1 MNSCALCLLLIVT
14 LAGCAPAV
22 VAGRPQTGSWG
33 DQGDRTYRNPVLNA
47 DYPDSDVV
55 EHGGTYYMISSN
67 QHMSP
72 GMVILE
78 SKDLVNWTY
87 TGYVFDSLSWEP
99 MYGPGEM
106 NGYRF
111 GVWAGDLA
119 YHDGRWYC
127 YMIDTRSGLYMT
139 SAPDICGPWE
149 KPICMLKRQ
158 GWTDPAAFWDDEA
171 HQAYLVC
178 NWGRVP
184 GAGGKRSNLHQMRL
198 FKMSW
203 DGRKLLDKGTEI
215 YRGPRTEAA
224 KILKIDGLYY
234 IAAIDWI
241 TRPGEKPDRKQ
252 IILRSK
258 SIYGPYQR
266 RVVMERGKA
275 FDRSA
280 CQGSLLQVPDGSWWF
295 IHQLVQN
302 CPNPF
307 QGRPQCLEPVTWK
320 DGWPI
325 IGHDEDGDGI
335 GEPVMSYR
343 KPIAGH
349 PITAPATDD
358 EFNSPRLGLQWE
370 WNHNPRDDRWSLTER
385 PGWLRLGTSVP
396 VGKGGFWGACNT
408 LSQRIMGTGKGRV
421 DTLIDLSG
429 MKPHGQAGFVRF
441 AKTYRLLGV
450 RCEADG
456 VKRLFFSDGGKV
468 TDGPA
473 LDADT
478 LYVRTENDGDQA
490 HFACSSDGRTYTRF
504 GPAFTLGFGQWMG
517 DRLGFFC
524 WNDREAAGHID
535 INYFHYAYDGPK
547 AKP

>member
-1 MNSCALCLLLIVT
+1 MNASALGLLLIVA
-14 LAGCAPAV
+14 LAGCALAV
-22 VAGRPQTGSWG
+22 VADRPHTGSWG
-33 DQGDRTYRNPVLNA
+33 DQGDGTYRNPVLNG

-87 TGYVFDSLSWEP
+87 TGYVFNTLSWET

-139 SAPDICGPWE
+139 SAPDIRGPWE
-149 KPICMLKRQ
+149 KPVCMLKRT
-158 GWTDPAAFWDDEA
+158 GWTDPAGFWDDDA
-171 HQAYLVC
+171 RQAYLVC

-184 GAGGKRSNLHQMRL
+184 AAGGKRGSLHQMRL

-203 DGRKLLDKGTEI
+203 DGRKLLDEGTEI

-234 IAAIDWI
+234 VAAIDWI
-241 TRPGEKPDRKQ
+241 TRPGEEPDRKQ
-252 IILRSK
+252 IILRSRN
-258 SIYGPYQR
+258 IYGPYER

-280 CQGSLLQVPDGSWWF
+280 CQGSLLRVPDGSWWF

-335 GEPVMSYR
+335 GEPVASWR

-349 PITAPATDD
+349 PIAAPATDD
-358 EFNSPRLGLQWE
+358 EFNAPRLGLQWE

-385 PGWLRLGTSVP
+385 PGWLRLKASVP
-396 VGKGGFWGACNT
+396 VAKGGFWGACNT
-408 LSQRIMGTGKGRV
+408 ISQRILGTGKGRV
-421 DTLIDLSG
+421 DTLIDLAG

-456 VKRLFFSDGGKV
+456 VKRLFFSDGGKG

-473 LDADT
+473 LGADT

-490 HFACSSDGRTYTRF
+490 HFAYSTDGRTYTRF
-504 GPAFTLGFGQWMG
+504 GPAFTLTFGQWMG
-517 DRLGFFC
+517 DRLGYFC
-524 WNDREAAGHID
+524 WNDSEAAGHID
-535 INYFHYAYDGPK
+535 IDYFHYDYDGPK
-547 AKP
+547 TRP